1 MLNYFHIYALKGRVL
16 IDGPQA
22 IEKGPSYGEFIC
34 LGLEDILPTLS
45 DKEHLQE
52 NYIILLARVICEYL
66 PFFKKNFA
74 ECVPKHIDHQY
85 SEQMAQKSDV
95 VSYTLIF
102 LSLLII
108 IDRFFSLRYH
118 WVYCFTVNSITMT

>member
-22 IEKGPSYGEFIC
+22 IEKGPSYGAFIC
-34 LGLEDILPTLS
+34 LGLEDILPTLP

-52 NYIILLARVICEYL
+52 NYIILFARVICEYL
-66 PFFKKNFA
+66 PFFKRNFA

-108 IDRFFSLRYH
+108 IGCFFH
-118 WVYCFTVNSITMT
+118 